1 MFSFRTLL
9 SYTGPGFLM
18 CIAYLDPGNLE
29 ADLQVG
35 AYCGY
40 SLVSVPFSNGWSWLF
55 PFLVCVWD
63 GNGVPAQGL
72 AMRCGPFLAPPQ
84 QRGSCPQFAQGA
96 PCVHGQVGKAEVRG
110 VGGAGWAEG

>member
-1 MFSFRTLL
+1 MPWFSLRTLL

-40 SLVSVPFSNGWSWLF
+40 SLVRCAPYRPPPSSPA
-55 PFLVCVWD
+55 
-63 GNGVPAQGL
+63 VPAV
-72 AMRCGPFLAPPQ
+72 RGP
-84 QRGSCPQFAQGA
+84 SS
-96 PCVHGQVGKAEVRG
+96 PCVNGLCMCACVLLKPRQWVSI
-110 VGGAGWAEG
+110 